1 MANWYCGSNKYAL
14 VASWQANTEYS
25 VGALVKQATQPSDW
39 VNRRVF
45 RCIQAGT
52 SGSSEPSWNL
62 GKVST
67 TNDNTVVWQEVTGN
81 SAYGWSAAGP
91 TLRLFLNG
99 GASWAAAGDTVYV
112 NAGHDESYV
121 SGQSDIS
128 SPGTISNPVYVLC
141 VSDNLQPADT
151 AWVTKDGASWM
162 WFYGCAYSCG
172 VNYKSTDINYGI
184 APYAWTFENCTLRCF
199 GRFALQ
205 KLAILHNVVM
215 YSRPVTTNGIIGAYS
230 DLALIWRGGALRL
243 LGSPA
248 PANIISLFQSDY
260 LKFMD
265 FEGVDISDFSGSVV
279 TLVEVRGYGRIMLKN
294 CRLGTNINLIQ
305 RNGRLSPWGRIDIV
319 NSDSANTNYR
329 YYHYQDAGEIFHETG
344 IYREGGASDGTT
356 PICRR
361 MVSSD
366 WAKYEDPLILGELVG
381 WNETTGQ
388 QKTATLHVLT
398 NGVTLTN
405 KDLWVEV
412 EYLGN
417 ADYPLSSFV
426 TNKPHI
432 LESGTSLDSD
442 TATWIHNLQNP
453 VRQKVSLSFT
463 PQMKGPIRVTVR
475 LARPSTTV
483 YVCPK
488 VDIA

>member
-1 MANWYCGSNKYAL
+1 MANWYCGSNKYDL
-14 VASWQANTEYS
+14 VASWQPNTEYA

-62 GKVST
+62 GKAST

-81 SAYGWSAAGP
+81 SAYGWSVAGP
-91 TLRLFLNG
+91 TLRLFLRG
-99 GASWAAAGDTVYV
+99 VASWAAAGDTIYV
-112 NAGHDESYV
+112 NAGHDES
-121 SGQSDIS
+121 SWPTHII
-128 SPGTISNPVYVLC
+128 SPGVFENPVYVLC
-141 VSDNLQPADT
+141 VEDDLRPANT
-151 AWVTKDGASWM
+151 AWVTITSGTNWM
-162 WFYGCAYSCG
+162 RFLGRTYSCG
-172 VNYKSTDINYGI
+172 VNYKYMSSTGWVSFEN
-184 APYAWTFENCTLRCF
+184 WTLENCTFHSYANIGIDDDTTFRDVVVYEPA
-199 GRFALQ
+199 GRII
-205 KLAILHNVVM
+205 AISM
-215 YSRPVTTNGIIGAYS
+215 PAT
-230 DLALIWRGGALRL
+230 LIWRGGALRL
-243 LGSPA
+243 IGSPGA
-248 PANIISLFQSDY
+248 GRIFELQYSRN
-260 LKFMD
+260 LKIMEI
-265 FEGVDISDFSGSVV
+265 EGVDMSEFSGSMI
-279 TLVEVRGYGRIMLKN
+279 TLLNADGPGRLTLKN
-294 CRLGTNINLIQ
+294 CRLGANINMVQ
-305 RNGRLSPWGRIDIV
+305 RNGRLGTWGRLDVI
-319 NSDSANTNYR
+319 NCDSGNTNYR
-329 YYHYQDAGEIFHETG
+329 YYRYQDAGEIFHETG
-344 IYREGGASDGTT
+344 VYREGGASDGTT

-442 TATWIHNLQNP
+442 SVTWVHNLQNP

-475 LARPSTTV
+475 LSRPSTTV

>member
-1 MANWYCGSNKYAL
+1 MANWYCGSNKYDL
-14 VASWQANTEYS
+14 VASWQPNTEYA

-45 RCIQAGT
+45 RCTQAGT

-62 GKVST
+62 AKAST

-91 TLRLFLNG
+91 TLRLFLAG
-99 GASWAAAGDTVYV
+99 GSSWAAAGDTVYV
-112 NAGHDESYV
+112 NAGHDEYYG
-121 SGQSDIS
+121 SGQSHIN
-128 SPGTISNPVYVLC
+128 SPGTLANPVYVLC
-141 VSDNLQPADT
+141 VSDDLQPAST
-151 AWVTKDGASWM
+151 AWVTKAADM
-162 WFYGCAYSCG
+162 LFYGCAYSCG
-172 VNYKSTDINYGI
+172 VNYKCVTAGAYLSLRT
-184 APYAWTFENCTLRCF
+184 WSFENCTF
-199 GRFALQ
+199 HNYANFA
-205 KLAILHNVVM
+205 IDGTTTFRNVVL
-215 YSRPVTTNGIIGAYS
+215 YQNPYVTANAMIGIASGA
-230 DLALIWRGGALRL
+230 AFIWRGGALRL
-243 LGSPA
+243 LGSPTSTRIFVFY
-248 PANIISLFQSDY
+248 PLIYTHHFDV
-260 LKFMD
+260 
-265 FEGVDISDFSGSVV
+265 EGVDMSEFSGGGI
-279 TLVEVRGYGRIMLKN
+279 TLMQVGGPGRLTLKN
-294 CRLGTNINLIQ
+294 CRLGANINMVQ
-305 RNGRLSPWGRIDIV
+305 RNGRLGTWGRIDVI
-319 NSDSANTNYR
+319 NCDSGNTNYR
-329 YYHYQDAGEIFHETG
+329 YYRYQDAGEIFHETG
-344 IYREGGASDGTT
+344 IYREGGATDGTT

-442 TATWIHNLQNP
+442 NATWVHNLQNP
-453 VRQKVSLSFT
+453 VRQKVSLPFT